1 MNSGSKQIKEDT
13 FNFSRDDCGHYRRD
27 YFYDTSLNVNLK
39 NEEDS
44 SESIKLNTFLLNK
57 IFYEIIN

>member
-1 MNSGSKQIKEDT
+1 MNSGPKQIKEDT

-27 YFYDTSLNVNLK
+27 YFYDTSLNINLK
-39 NEEDS
+39 KAEDS
-44 SESIKLNTFLLNK
+44 SESIKLYAFLFNN